1 MEPVFT
7 FANLSDTD
15 LVIEL
20 MREFYSLE
28 HLNFQEAAARQALQ
42 QILSDRRFGLVHLI
56 TVEGEV
62 AGYLVLAFSF
72 SLEFHGQNAFV
83 DELYLRES
91 YQGQGIGKKAL
102 NFAEKLCQKAG
113 IKAMRLEVERQNER
127 AQAVYRKTGYQ
138 DHDRYLMTK
147 WIDVD

>member
-7 FANLSDTD
+7 LANLSDTD

-28 HLNFQEAAARQALQ
+28 HLNFQEEAARQALQ

-56 TVEGEV
+56 EVEGKV
-62 AGYLVLAFSF
+62 AGYLVLTFSF

-102 NFAEKLCQKAG
+102 NFVEKLCKQEG
-113 IKAMRLEVERQNER
+113 IKAMRLEVERHNER
-127 AQAVYRKTGYQ
+127 AQAVYRKTGYR

-147 WIDVD
+147 WLKAE